1 LEEYPQEYLTRRSL
15 RQSFTNSCWDLM
27 DEVVMMTAFKIW
39 GYGNWGQIKE
49 YLDYNLSPF
58 LLKEV

>member
-1 LEEYPQEYLTRRSL
+1 
-15 RQSFTNSCWDLM
+15 M
-27 DEVVMMTAFKIW
+27 DEVVMMTAFKLW

-58 LLKEV
+58 LLKEVEEHF